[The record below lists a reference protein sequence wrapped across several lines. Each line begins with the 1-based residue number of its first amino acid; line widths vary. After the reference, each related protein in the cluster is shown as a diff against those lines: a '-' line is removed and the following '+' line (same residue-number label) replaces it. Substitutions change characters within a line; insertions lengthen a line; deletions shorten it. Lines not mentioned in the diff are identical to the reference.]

1 MTCMVINM
9 VDENRN
15 VDLINAYRLVVV
27 LLVVVVL
34 RTLLKKAYSSLN
46 TGWIWLKLGMN
57 ILDISPHRRSEPDF

>member
-1 MTCMVINM
+1 MVINM

-15 VDLINAYRLVVV
+15 VDLINAYRLVV
-27 LLVVVVL
+27 VVVVL

>member
-57 ILDISPHRRSEPDF
+57 ILDISPHRRPGPDF